1 MFCFLVKIICFTFCY
16 SDVNGVKV
24 VCVLCQTVFVYKPTG
39 SATASTTATAAT
51 TSALT
56 TSILK
61 PQVQLQEETPQNKK
75 EKRRDD
81 RERASQ
87 VGSAF
92 YL

>member
-1 MFCFLVKIICFTFCY
+1 LSKLNILLYAIP
-16 SDVNGVKV
+16 DVNGVKV

-39 SATASTTATAAT
+39 SATASTTATTAT

-61 PQVQLQEETPQNKK
+61 PQVQLQEETSQNKK
-75 EKRRDD
+75 EKRRED

-87 VGSAF
+87 VCLEF